1 MLPIHMLP
9 AFKTLRVLGMSRRGL
24 RSFDQE
30 HAARLVERGYAQVRE
45 GCLFITQAGKLASKI
60 VTAKSLLPSG
70 QRTGREIGKET
81 TQSVAAGWKC
91 R

>member
-30 HAARLVERGYAQVRE
+30 HAARLVERGYAQILE
-45 GCLFITQAGKLASKI
+45 GRLLITEAGKLASKI
-60 VTAKSLLPSG
+60 VTAKSLLPWRRAR
-70 QRTGREIGKET
+70 QEIGKET
-81 TQSVAAGWKC
+81 TRSATAGRK
-91 R
+91 RR

>member
-30 HAARLVERGYAQVRE
+30 HAARLVERGYAQILE
-45 GCLFITQAGKLASKI
+45 GRLLITEAGKLASKI
-60 VTAKSLLPSG
+60 VTAKSLLPPRRRSR
-70 QRTGREIGKET
+70 QEIGKET
-81 TQSVAAGWKC
+81 IQSATAGRK
-91 R
+91 RR

>member
-9 AFKTLRVLGMSRRGL
+9 ASHTLRVLSMNRFGL

-30 HAARLVERGYAQVRE
+30 HAAKLVERGYAQVRE

-60 VTAKSLLPSG
+60 IALTPQSTGHRRAKKAKN
-70 QRTGREIGKET
+70 RT
-81 TQSVAAGWKC
+81 
-91 R
+91 